1 MKVLTLESYFAP
13 EQYASSRLVSDYY
26 EAFANYGFDTV
37 IYTPSP
43 TRGVSDEVRK
53 QYRKRHKSETLYNG
67 KTTVHRFALYREGKS
82 PVLRALRYLI
92 ACIKHFYYGCR
103 NKNADVLFVTST
115 PPIQGAMAVLV
126 KKITGVPVVYNLQDI
141 FPDSLVGTGLAKK
154 NSVIWKI
161 GRKIEDFTYRNVD
174 KIIVPSEDFKQNIV
188 NKGVLPQKVELI
200 YNWVDENLIVP
211 VDKDDNP
218 LFEELHI
225 ERNKFHIVYAG
236 NLGYAQN
243 VKVLLQAADILRNE
257 QGIEFLIFGTGGLK
271 QEYEKFVKENDLDNV
286 KFYPLQPLDK
296 VSQVY
301 SLADASLVS
310 CKKGLGGSA
319 MPSKTWS
326 ILATKTPVLCSFDKD
341 GELQRIIEQHQLG
354 LFSDADDAHGLT
366 QNIMTLYQHQELCE
380 LYGNNGRKFIEQN
393 LTKEAGTSRY
403 IKALKDT
410 AVKK

>member
-53 QYRKRHKSETLYNG
+53 QYRKCHKSETLYNG

-103 NKNADVLFVTST
+103 NKDADVLFVTST

-174 KIIVPSEDFKQNIV
+174 KI
-188 NKGVLPQKVELI
+188 
-200 YNWVDENLIVP
+200 
-211 VDKDDNP
+211 
-218 LFEELHI
+218 
-225 ERNKFHIVYAG
+225 
-236 NLGYAQN
+236 
-243 VKVLLQAADILRNE
+243 
-257 QGIEFLIFGTGGLK
+257 T
-271 QEYEKFVKENDLDNV
+271 
-286 KFYPLQPLDK
+286 
-296 VSQVY
+296 
-301 SLADASLVS
+301 
-310 CKKGLGGSA
+310 
-319 MPSKTWS
+319 
-326 ILATKTPVLCSFDKD
+326 
-341 GELQRIIEQHQLG
+341 
-354 LFSDADDAHGLT
+354 
-366 QNIMTLYQHQELCE
+366 
-380 LYGNNGRKFIEQN
+380 
-393 LTKEAGTSRY
+393 
-403 IKALKDT
+403 
-410 AVKK
+410 